1 MVIVLA
7 CSLDRHACTHSLPP
21 PTRLVPNVYD
31 TCRLVL
37 AFDCPFDVLEKRL
50 EERSKTSDRAD
61 DNPETMKK
69 RFDTFQEQSKPVIE
83 QYTAQGRCH
92 NISAEDSPDEIFERV
107 CAVLDPILCDVQ

>member
-1 MVIVLA
+1 M
-7 CSLDRHACTHSLPP
+7 HSLPTP
-21 PTRLVPNVYD
+21 SHTPCSHVYD

-92 NISAEDSPDEIFERV
+92 NISAVDSPDEIFERV